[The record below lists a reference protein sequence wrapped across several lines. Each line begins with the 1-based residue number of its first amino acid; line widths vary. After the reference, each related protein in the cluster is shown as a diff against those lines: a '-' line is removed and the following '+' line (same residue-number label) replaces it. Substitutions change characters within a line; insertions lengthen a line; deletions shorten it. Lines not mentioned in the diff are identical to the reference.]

1 MLYAY
6 FDEIIGEFQYDISSH
21 HDHKVAHIAIEELL
35 RPDQVNNYK
44 RCEAVPFRSIMI
56 E

>member
-35 RPDQVNNYK
+35 RLDQVNNYK
-44 RCEAVPFRSIMI
+44 RCEAVPF
-56 E
+56 